1 MATSTKPKH
10 LCCMHPQQRID
21 SPEPPPR
28 PLASI
33 DGIFAAAALPEDH
46 PHALHLPG
54 LRDKKPE
61 LDLAIVRSPG
71 LGEKLKMQFRRK
83 SVRSLGRERGYDDDA
98 TALTS
103 REVLV
108 GLQAVPG
115 SERSWSGGSEG
126 KVQPPLAVTTV
137 CGGGG
142 DQSRC
147 ASDTGSKAEI
157 RSSLLGSAEY
167 LRPIIEQ

>member
-10 LCCMHPQQRID
+10 LCCIHPQQRID

-46 PHALHLPG
+46 PHALQFKALK
-54 LRDKKPE
+54 DKKPE
-61 LDLAIVRSPG
+61 LDPAIVRSPG
-71 LGEKLKMQFRRK
+71 LADKLKMQFRKK
-83 SVRSLGRERGYDDDA
+83 SAKSLSKEKEYDDDA
-98 TALTS
+98 KAITS

-108 GLQAVPG
+108 EVQAGLG
-115 SERSWSGGSEG
+115 SDRSCSGASEV
-126 KVQPPLAVTTV
+126 KVQPPAHAATMGV
-137 CGGGG
+137 GS
-142 DQSRC
+142 DQTRC
-147 ASDTGSKAEI
+147 VSESGSKAEVV
-157 RSSLLGSAEY
+157 SSVLGSAEY